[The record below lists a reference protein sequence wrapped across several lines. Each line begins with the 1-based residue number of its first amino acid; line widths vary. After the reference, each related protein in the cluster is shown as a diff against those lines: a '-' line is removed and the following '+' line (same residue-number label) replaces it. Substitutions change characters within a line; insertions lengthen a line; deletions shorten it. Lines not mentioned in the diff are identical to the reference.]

1 MNYFFYAFVVVLL
14 IRFLVGLINI
24 GKGDKQIEGMTFI
37 KHGSGAIFKSVIDG
51 ILLFGSM
58 GFFAGANV

>member
-1 MNYFFYAFVVVLL
+1 MNYFFYTFVVILL
-14 IRFLVGLINI
+14 IRFLVGITSI
-24 GKGDKQIEGMTFI
+24 GKGDKPIEGSTFI
-37 KHGSGAIFKSVIDG
+37 KHGSGVVFKSVIDS